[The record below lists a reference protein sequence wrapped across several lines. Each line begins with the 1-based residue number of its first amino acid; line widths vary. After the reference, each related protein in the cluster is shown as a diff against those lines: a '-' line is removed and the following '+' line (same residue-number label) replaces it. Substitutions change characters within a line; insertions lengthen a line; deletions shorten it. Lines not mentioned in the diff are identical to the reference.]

1 MLAAGRSRPWPQTL
15 YRLTG
20 EREMTA
26 SAILEYF
33 APLQEWLVNYRL
45 KKGYITGWRRK
56 KVPSTN
62 PVVNGARKTL
72 PSSTQSSPNE
82 KPQTL
87 STNKT
92 QDDSKG
98 KTPATPGDKKGTA
111 DVTFPEVK
119 KNDDAINLGKPDLKA
134 ALAAMGPAL
143 KASEETS
150 AKGRDNSL
158 LDAKSAI
165 LGAKPMFVPNKIKDQ
180 LVLG

>member
-15 YRLTG
+15 YRLTR

-33 APLQEWLVNYRL
+33 GPLQEWLVNYRL
-45 KKGYITGWRRK
+45 KKGYITGWRKK
-56 KVPSTN
+56 KVLSTN

-82 KPQTL
+82 KTQTL
-87 STNKT
+87 SNKP
-92 QDDSKG
+92 QADSTG
-98 KTPATPGDKKGTA
+98 KSTTTPGDKKGTT

-143 KASEETS
+143 KASEENS

>member
-15 YRLTG
+15 YHLTG

-33 APLQEWLVNYRL
+33 APLQQWLVKYRL
-45 KKGYITGWRRK
+45 EKGYTIGWKKRK
-56 KVPSTN
+56 MVPS

-72 PSSTQSSPNE
+72 SSTKSNSSIT
-82 KPQTL
+82 KPQVL
-87 STNKT
+87 LNKT
-92 QDDSKG
+92 RSDLTEKGSK
-98 KTPATPGDKKGTA
+98 PGNNNGTA
-111 DVTFPEVK
+111 DVSFPEVK

-134 ALAAMGPAL
+134 ALAAMGPVL
-143 KASEETS
+143 KTSEENS
-150 AKGRDNSL
+150 SKDKSL
-158 LDAKSAI
+158 LDPKSDI

>member
-15 YRLTG
+15 YHLTG
-20 EREMTA
+20 EREMSA

-45 KKGYITGWRRK
+45 KKGYTTGWKRK
-56 KVPSTN
+56 KMLSTS

-72 PSSTQSSPNE
+72 PSSMQSLPNE
-82 KPQTL
+82 KTQTL
-87 STNKT
+87 SNKA
-92 QDDSKG
+92 QLNLKG
-98 KTPATPGDKKGTA
+98 KNSTSTDKKGTA

-143 KASEETS
+143 KTSEENS

-158 LDAKSAI
+158 LDPKSAI

>member
-33 APLQEWLVNYRL
+33 APLQEWLVKYRL
-45 KKGYITGWRRK
+45 KKGYPIGWRKRK
-56 KVPSTN
+56 VLSTN

-72 PSSTQSSPNE
+72 SSSTLNSPNQKTQTPSN
-82 KPQTL
+82 KPQL
-87 STNKT
+87 G
-92 QDDSKG
+92 SKE
-98 KTPATPGDKKGTA
+98 KSLVSSDKKGAT

-143 KASEETS
+143 KAAEENS
-150 AKGRDNSL
+150 GKGRENSL
-158 LDAKSAI
+158 LDPKSAI